1 MDISDAIEVG
11 ENTYNQ
17 TEGNLE
23 KALHEAIMFYHNTR
37 TESLAR
43 LLIEARDALPA
54 ISMTSARL
62 HNISLSLANRIE
74 EALKPWEIQD

>member
-23 KALHEAIMFYHNTR
+23 KALHEGIMFYHNTR

-62 HNISLSLANRIE
+62 HNVSLSLANRIE
-74 EALKPWEIQD
+74 QALKPWEIQE